1 MKQPTA
7 IVIGAGIVGLA
18 LARALAVRGH
28 KVTVFE
34 RNERAVGASIRNFG
48 MIWPIGV
55 PNGAPYERALRSRAI
70 WREFLDDTD
79 VWYSPSGCLHVA
91 YAADEMNVI
100 EEYVAANAKVR
111 PCAVL
116 DAGAALA
123 RSPAIVRNGLRGALW
138 NEDEMVLD
146 PRVALR
152 ALPAWLHARYGV
164 EFRWKH
170 AVNRIEYPHVWSG
183 MRRYGA
189 DAIYVAGGA
198 DFETLYPE
206 LFESTPI
213 TKCKLQML
221 RLVAQPPDFKLGPA
235 LCAGLSMVHYPGFQV
250 APSVAALRARYAQE
264 HAELLAR
271 GIHVMAVQNGLGEIT
286 TGDSHEY
293 AHTHD
298 PFDEAAINT
307 QMLDYLRR
315 FANFPDWRV
324 AQSWHGIY
332 PKLTDGRSELVL
344 EAEPGVTIVNAPG
357 GGGLGMTLS
366 FGLCEELVEGRYTS
380 AQPDHGRALNTDQ
393 HG

>member
-1 MKQPTA
+1 VKQPSA
-7 IVIGAGIVGLA
+7 IVIGAGIIGLS

-34 RNERAVGASIRNFG
+34 RNERAVGASVRNFG

-55 PNGAPYERALRSRAI
+55 PNGVAYERALRSRAI
-70 WREFLDDTD
+70 WREFLDDAA
-79 VWYSPSGCLHVA
+79 VWYASAGCLHVA

-100 EEYVAANAKVR
+100 EEYVAANAKLR

-116 DAGAALA
+116 DAKAALA
-123 RSPAIVRNGLRGALW
+123 RSPAIVATGLRGALW
-138 NEDEMVLD
+138 SADEMVLD

-152 ALPAWLHARYGV
+152 ALPGWLHARYGV
-164 EFRWKH
+164 EFRWKQ
-170 AVNRIEYPHVWSG
+170 AVSRIEFPYVWSG

-189 DAIYVAGGA
+189 DAIYVASGA

-206 LFESTPI
+206 LYESTSI

-221 RLVAQPPDFKLGPA
+221 RLVAQPPEFKLGPA

-250 APSVAALRARYAQE
+250 APSVAALRARYAHE
-264 HAELLAR
+264 HPELLAH
-271 GIHVMAVQNGLGEIT
+271 GIHVMAVQNGVGEIT

-298 PFDEAAINT
+298 PFDEAAINA

-315 FANFPDWRV
+315 FADFPDWRV

-332 PKLTDGRSELVL
+332 PKLTDGRSELVAQ
-344 EAEPGVTIVNAPG
+344 AEPGVTIVNAPG

-366 FGLCEELVEGRYTS
+366 FGLCEELVEGRYTT
-380 AQPDHGRALNTDQ
+380 PGHETVKTG
-393 HG
+393 